1 MRWRE
6 QGRGQGQGYTKDYNT
21 VGRNPGPPGKV
32 PETLFLKPFKTF
44 KQFQFCGGPPFK
56 NVHALSKN
64 LSFSHCSLHS
74 IQRIA
79 KAGALAR
86 TGTSAKAKGPG
97 FWRQAGDH
105 SGGRREKKDYNMKTP
120 NLKLT
125 FLGDGAYGRER
136 GPGPGLNRPGPDRG
150 RTWAGP
156 GPPWMV

>member
-1 MRWRE
+1 MTSLAMARARKRARARIHERLQYGWAKSWPTRK
-6 QGRGQGQGYTKDYNT
+6 GAGN
-21 VGRNPGPPGKV
+21 
-32 PETLFLKPFKTF
+32 FIFKTF
-44 KQFQFCGGPPFK
+44 QNVQTISILWRPPFK

-86 TGTSAKAKGPG
+86 TGTSAQAKGPG

-136 GPGPGLNRPGPDRG
+136 GPGPGLGKTRFF
-150 RTWAGP
+150 
-156 GPPWMV
+156 